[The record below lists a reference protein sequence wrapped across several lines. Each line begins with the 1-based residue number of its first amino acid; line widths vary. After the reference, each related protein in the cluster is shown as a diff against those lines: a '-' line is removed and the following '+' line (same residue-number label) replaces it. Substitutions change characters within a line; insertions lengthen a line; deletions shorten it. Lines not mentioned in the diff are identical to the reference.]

1 MTDSPF
7 FRAPASE
14 DELPDEIYRA
24 ICQLVLDYCG
34 LSFGENSKFIVQKRV
49 AKRMAA
55 LQEDDY
61 QKYYYHL
68 LYDKDGHRE
77 LDQLVELLT
86 TGETYFF
93 REMNQLNAF
102 IHEIIPEIIEAGAAR
117 EKRNLKIWSAGC
129 ASGEEP
135 YTLAT
140 LLLEKNLPPEWNV
153 EIFGSDINRTLLHQA
168 RAGVY
173 RENSFRTTDDYFR
186 AKYFERIDDKTHR
199 IRDEVKKSVTFG
211 WVNLYDVRRPLI
223 FGEVD
228 VILCRNV
235 IIYFDKAGKN
245 RVIDSLYERLRPGG
259 FLLLGH
265 SESLLNVSTKFR
277 LRHFKHDMVYQK

>member
-7 FRAPASE
+7 LRAPVSE
-14 DELPDEIYRA
+14 DELPDEVYRA
-24 ICQLVLDYCG
+24 ICQLVLDYSG

-68 LYDKDGHRE
+68 LYDRDGHRE

-102 IHEIIPEIIEAGAAR
+102 IHEILPEIMDTDAAC

-135 YTLAT
+135 YTLAA
-140 LLLEKNLPPEWNV
+140 LLLEKNLSPEWSI
-153 EIFGSDINRTLLHQA
+153 EIFGSDINRALLHQA

-173 RENSFRTTDDYFR
+173 RENSFRATDDYFR
-186 AKYFERIDDKTHR
+186 AKYFERIDGKTHR
-199 IRDEVKKSVTFG
+199 IRDEVKKYVTFG

-235 IIYFDKAGKN
+235 IIYFDKAGKK
-245 RVIDSLYERLRPGG
+245 RVIDSLYERLRPDG